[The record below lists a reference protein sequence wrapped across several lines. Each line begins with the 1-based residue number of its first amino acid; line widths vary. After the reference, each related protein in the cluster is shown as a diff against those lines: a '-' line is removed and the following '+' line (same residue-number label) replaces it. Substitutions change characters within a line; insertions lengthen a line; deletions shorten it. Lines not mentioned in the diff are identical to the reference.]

1 MVNIRVTA
9 PAGVRGTCVLPNPT
23 RGDQPWP
30 DYSSRSTAQRPHCVP
45 EILSGH
51 ARAYFTKTDLDA
63 FMSEQ
68 AQEQLAPAQK
78 LLTEANIPYESSFER
93 GHAPMVIADHAKKEG
108 FDQIVM
114 GTRGLNRVSGLLLG
128 SVATGVLH
136 LVDIPVTLIK

>member
-1 MVNIRVTA
+1 MA
-9 PAGVRGTCVLPNPT
+9 
-23 RGDQPWP
+23 
-30 DYSSRSTAQRPHCVP
+30 
-45 EILSGH
+45 
-51 ARAYFTKTDLDA
+51 
-63 FMSEQ
+63 EQ

-93 GHAPMVIADHAKKEG
+93 GHAPMVIADHAKKQG

-136 LVDIPVTLIK
+136 LVDVPVTLIK

>member
-1 MVNIRVTA
+1 MARILIPIDGSETALRAVRWVIEQIR
-9 PAGVRGTCVLPNPT
+9 AGANHQVSLLNV
-23 RGDQPWP
+23 Q
-30 DYSSRSTAQRPHCVP
+30 P

-63 FMSEQ
+63 FMT
-68 AQEQLAPAQK
+68 EQLAPAQK

-93 GHAPMVIADHAKKEG
+93 GHAPMVIADQAKKQG